1 MSKNIKDKIKKFVAS
16 GRTGQAVDLLLKY
29 RSSDSDISNEIISLS
44 ARYKNY
50 LRERHGNLQDPQS
63 LGIELNKI
71 NNSILNII
79 EDDAELKIILFNTYT
94 KIFTGVTLLIAA
106 TVFIYPQLNNQKDVI
121 EHKLEQT
128 DTLEFQPATPLF
140 DSAYLFPQSEK
151 VKIGL
156 FTHPALNH
164 INQLPNKLS
173 IDNLKV
179 IHLTNEINSGFPIYY
194 FTIKN
199 YTKQSCV
206 LNKFSVSINSHIPK
220 KTFGGPKELTPLA
233 IWDTSLPRAEGEFS
247 YKPIRPV
254 EIPSDNS
261 CVIGVRFA
269 CLSSL
274 SGKYFPPQ
282 KMAEYK
288 FSINFF
294 DDRGNKAQ
302 SEQIKF

>member
-1 MSKNIKDKIKKFVAS
+1 MNKNTKDKIKNLVAS
-16 GRTGQAVDLLLKY
+16 GRTGQAIEVLLQY
-29 RSSDSDISNEIISLS
+29 RSSDKDISNEIISLS
-44 ARYKNY
+44 ARYKAY
-50 LRERHGNLQDPQS
+50 LREKHGNLQDSQT

-71 NNSILNII
+71 NNSILHII
-79 EDDAELKIILFNTYT
+79 EDEAELKIIFFNTYT
-94 KIFTGVTLLIAA
+94 KIFTGASFLIAA
-106 TVFIYPQLNNQKDVI
+106 TIFLYPQINNKKDVI
-121 EHKLEQT
+121 KDKFEQT

-140 DSAYLFPQSEK
+140 DSSYLLPQSEK

-156 FTHPALNH
+156 FTHPALNL
-164 INQLPNKLS
+164 INQAPNKLTV
-173 IDNLKV
+173 DNIKV

-220 KTFGGPKELTPLA
+220 KPFGGPKELTPLA
-233 IWDTSLPRAEGEFS
+233 IWDVSLPRAEGDFS
-247 YKPIRPV
+247 YKPIRPI
-254 EIPSDNS
+254 EIPGDNS
-261 CVIGVRFA
+261 CVIGIRFA

-274 SGKYFPPQ
+274 GGKYFPPQ

-288 FSINFF
+288 FIVNFF